1 MTAIQQPAQPGIGT
15 EALPTPSLPDNNQPA
30 QPGEGSQGLPTPSLP
45 DSNQPAQPGEGSQ
58 GLPTPSLPSQ
68 PSRPVIPFSCPIG
81 YRQGVVRNN
90 QSFTDLLLEYDVSFN
105 AMRRANPYLPTTR
118 LAPGT
123 VFCAPP
129 VGTRRLCSN
138 GGNSYIL
145 NQNETLDS
153 LAAAWG
159 IAPGTLLRAN
169 PNLAPADFIPGRVI
183 CLP

>member
-1 MTAIQQPAQPGIGT
+1 MSQINQPAVPDQGGAI
-15 EALPTPSLPDNNQPA
+15 LPTPSLPGDSPA
-30 QPGEGSQGLPTPSLP
+30 QPGEGTEGLPTPSIP
-45 DSNQPAQPGEGSQ
+45 NGSPAQPGEGPVI
-58 GLPTPSLPSQ
+58 LPTPSLPS
-68 PSRPVIPFSCPIG
+68 RPITIRRCPLG

-105 AMRRANPYLPTTR
+105 AMRAANPYLPTTR
-118 LAPGT
+118 LSPGT

-153 LAAAWG
+153 LAASWG
-159 IAPGTLLRAN
+159 IAPATLLRAN
-169 PNLAPADFIPGRVI
+169 PNLAPGDFVPGRVI